1 MNHKTETNEKSDQKI
16 TFLQAMFSV
25 LQATFGVQSKTNR
38 ERDFN
43 SGSVMPFV
51 VAAIIFTIAFVLGL
65 MVLVNFISS

>member
-1 MNHKTETNEKSDQKI
+1 MKHKTETNEKSDQKI